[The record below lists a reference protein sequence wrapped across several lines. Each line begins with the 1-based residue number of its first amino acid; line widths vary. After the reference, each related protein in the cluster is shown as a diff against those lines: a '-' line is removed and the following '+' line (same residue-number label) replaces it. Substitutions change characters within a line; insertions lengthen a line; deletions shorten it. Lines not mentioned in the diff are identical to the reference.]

1 MGEDENLD
9 KNDEML
15 TSLNKSLAAYIK
27 INIQLYQRIRRNLLK
42 RHLCKM
48 TANNSYTWQLH
59 KQLIASTDILETARN
74 F

>member
-1 MGEDENLD
+1 MDENLD

-42 RHLCKM
+42 RKVLMKRKM
-48 TANNSYTWQLH
+48 M
-59 KQLIASTDILETARN
+59 
-74 F
+74 